1 MDSFAAYPSV
11 QLHNTIYVVIT
22 QYEPRKVHRLLMR
35 SIEYLYFTDTVLQSQ
50 FHGKQKA
57 TNTFID
63 YDEIWQKESVQ
74 TGIAYTLLRYLR
86 YNFLELLYTF

>member
-1 MDSFAAYPSV
+1 MDFVIDDAVDSFAAYPSV
-11 QLHNTIYVVIT
+11 QLHNTIYVVVT

-63 YDEIWQKESVQ
+63 YNEIWQKESAQ
-74 TGIAYTLLRYLR
+74 AGIAYTLLR
-86 YNFLELLYTF
+86 

>member
-1 MDSFAAYPSV
+1 MPGPHKLIGSTSALRSFVFRHRRCRGLYAAYPSV

-50 FHGKQKA
+50 LH
-57 TNTFID
+57 D
-63 YDEIWQKESVQ
+63 
-74 TGIAYTLLRYLR
+74 
-86 YNFLELLYTF
+86 